1 MQAVRASAAATH
13 AGPRCQPPA
22 LPASHAPAH
31 APLASDRARPG
42 LSAGEDADAAG
53 LMPQFHS
60 PDGKLCGQRGG
71 STGRPTRA
79 AQRGASKQEHAP
91 SVEACHGAAVA
102 PVAPESRHQTA
113 HHTGRP
119 RPPAPRQPPLSTP
132 CDSAQRTASTVG
144 GDRRVQC
151 LRTTAAAGCAAARAV
166 SSGVVG
172 RCAGTGHVLPH
183 TRTMPPVIAPPPS
196 CGKQRGSR
204 RMSRC
209 AHKLHI

>member
-42 LSAGEDADAAG
+42 LSSGEDADAAG

-60 PDGKLCGQRGG
+60 PDGKLCGQTGG

-79 AQRGASKQEHAP
+79 EPGASKQEHAP
-91 SVEACHGAAVA
+91 SAEACRGDPAA
-102 PVAPESRHQTA
+102 PVAPKSRLQTG
-113 HHTGRP
+113 HHTSRS
-119 RPPAPRQPPLSTP
+119 RPPAPQQPPLATP
-132 CDSAQRTASTVG
+132 CNSAQRTAFTVG
-144 GDRRVQC
+144 GDRRGQC
-151 LRTTAAAGCAAARAV
+151 VRATATAGCEAGRAV
-166 SSGVVG
+166 SSYVVG

-183 TRTMPPVIAPPPS
+183 TRIMPPVTAPPPS